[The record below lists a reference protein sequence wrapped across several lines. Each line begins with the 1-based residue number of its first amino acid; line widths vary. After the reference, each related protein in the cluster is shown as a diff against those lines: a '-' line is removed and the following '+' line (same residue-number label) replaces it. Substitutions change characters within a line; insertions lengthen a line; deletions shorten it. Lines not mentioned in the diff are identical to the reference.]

1 MIRDDVFATVPVLT
15 GSRLRLEPLGPAVAE
30 PYWQMLQE
38 EEGLRLTGTHTTFTP
53 GQIDAW
59 LAGRA
64 DQADRADWAAVRLED
79 GAFLGEVVVFELDGP
94 NESAL
99 FRIGLAGPHVYGQGY
114 GTEMTRLVVHHVLD
128 VVGLHRLE
136 LEVYDHNP
144 RAQRVYEKCGFR
156 VEGRRRDAL
165 LQDGVRHD
173 AVIMS
178 LLRTDP
184 R

>member
-1 MIRDDVFATVPVLT
+1 MIEQDVVAVVPVLT
-15 GSRLRLEPLGPAVAE
+15 GERVRLEPLGPAVAE
-30 PYWQMLQE
+30 PYWRMLQE
-38 EEGLRLTGTHTTFTP
+38 EEGLRLTGTHATFSRTSV
-53 GQIDAW
+53 DAW

-64 DQADRADWAAVRLED
+64 DAADRADWAAVRLSD
-79 GAFLGEVVVFELDGP
+79 GAFLGEAVVFQLDAP
-94 NESAL
+94 NESAV

-114 GTEMTRLVVHHVLD
+114 GTEMTRLVVDHVLD
-128 VVGLHRLE
+128 VVGVHRLE

-144 RAQRVYEKCGFR
+144 RARRVYEKCGFR

-173 AVIMS
+173 AVLMS
-178 LLRTDP
+178 VLRTDS